1 MNEQTL
7 RERVVAGIRG
17 DIVSGHLEPG
27 AVYSAPYLAD
37 IYHVS
42 VTPVREALLDL
53 VKEGLLEPVRNK
65 GFRVLEPSD
74 QDHDEIAQL
83 RDLLEPPTAGLV
95 ARIATETQIAHL
107 RNLASDIER
116 YAIANDVAKYVEA
129 DRNFHLAVIEIT
141 GNKRL
146 LEAVSTLRSQ
156 ARLFGLQRIADKGGL
171 QSSSEEHNQLMNAIE
186 RHDSTRAEEIMREH
200 LGHIRKEWS

>member
-17 DIVSGHLEPG
+17 DIVSGQLEPG

-37 IYHVS
+37 IYNVS

>member
-17 DIVSGHLEPG
+17 DIVSGQLEPG

-186 RHDSTRAEEIMREH
+186 RHDSKRAEEIMREH

>member
-1 MNEQTL
+1 MCLIPITL
-7 RERVVAGIRG
+7 FIYQK
-17 DIVSGHLEPG
+17 LKP
-27 AVYSAPYLAD
+27 AD
-37 IYHVS
+37 VIAAEANLLF
-42 VTPVREALLDL
+42 TPE
-53 VKEGLLEPVRNK
+53 ELLEL
-65 GFRVLEPSD
+65 GFRSP
-74 QDHDEIAQL
+74 
-83 RDLLEPPTAGLV
+83 
-95 ARIATETQIAHL
+95 
-107 RNLASDIER
+107 
-116 YAIANDVAKYVEA
+116 ANDVAKYVEA

-200 LGHIRKEWS
+200 LGHIREEWS